1 MPRARTLRS
10 ALAATLMVVV
20 LALLGGVEAAAA
32 AEGTIPE
39 PLKPWIP
46 WVLRGE
52 ASCAA
57 RVGADGFVCAW
68 LARLDVRVAK
78 DGVQFVEEV
87 TLDDDAWVPLPGG
100 DGAWPTSVE
109 ADRAVV
115 AGGEKRLAVLAR
127 PGPTVRLPPGRFR
140 LEGTIPWTSEPA
152 TLAVP
157 DAAFVTLA
165 RAGETRRV
173 SPHDGVID
181 LAGAGA
187 ASTSASSSSSSSS
200 TSTAAGPVAAKVDV
214 VVSRKLTDDVPMLLE
229 TRVHLEVSG
238 PTRELLFGSAVP
250 AGFVAYSI
258 TGPARLR
265 DGRLAVQASAGKLD
279 VTVLAYAPKS
289 LDAVTLAAPDGA
301 WADHESW
308 AFEQGHARVVNPV
321 GPPRVTGDQTSA
333 PQEWRSLA
341 LFSMKLGDTLRLE
354 SAQGA
359 SAPATER
366 LRLTRALYLESDG
379 VTWTALDRIEGTLA
393 RDTRLELRP
402 ELEHGRVDVDGA
414 PVVQT
419 KLPGSDAIGFTVPAH
434 FRSVLIES
442 RVRGRSIALTP
453 VVRDFESAT
462 VSVFAPPERELWL
475 TRGAKLDGGLIDL
488 DRKGVIVLALATAG
502 AFWLLGWPYGLATFA
517 WMLLTTSRTGS
528 GAWSWAWI
536 ALLAAMLLARH
547 RARAERPIGW
557 LRPLALTGLLLAGA
571 LSFAPIAAE
580 LTTSDRDR
588 AEKEAEQ
595 VEQAAA
601 SMDKEGGTGTRHRS
615 AEGMMGNPAAAANAP
630 IAFDSDSSDYAQKKA
645 ALTIVDP
652 NALPQTGHGTP
663 RFGAGGAGGAAATT
677 GWPVH
682 DGPVV
687 ASQRAW
693 VLVVGPNAVL
703 AFALV
708 RLALL
713 ALIVHGF
720 LKVATKLPGA
730 PDAPSDPRGASASA
744 KAASATAA
752 VMVLLVASTW
762 ARPAAAE
769 IPDATSLADLKA
781 QLTKTYNECKPTC
794 ADAPRLLLEVAP
806 GALRARLEV
815 HAVVKSAVP
824 LPGAA
829 STWTDVLVDGKP
841 TAALARE
848 GTVLWVALEPGLHEI
863 VLIGAPPAAKDLDL
877 PLPLKPRR
885 ATAQVQGE
893 GVSVDGLH
901 DDGAPDDVLKLHWS
915 VAASGEHGGSGA
927 SGATVDAGAR
937 KAVDDDDGLGA
948 YVLVERTLKLTS
960 RWELH
965 TAVTRVSKPG
975 KPLRLSLPLLPGETI
990 VTAGITPATE
1000 GGLPGGARVAVAFGP
1015 ADTKREWDSTVEIT
1029 PSLRWT
1035 AAPGVVEAW
1044 SLAVGPLWLVET
1056 KGVPQREGAGMRL
1069 FRPWPGE
1076 TLAAEIVRPTGADGA
1091 SMTIESTTLSWR
1103 PAEGRM
1109 TYRIAVSS
1117 SVPGRATFTLPE
1129 GVAIGA
1135 FEQDP
1140 RRLVTIEGR
1149 NVSIDV
1155 PAGASVISLPLTAAP
1170 AKGLMLRPAAP
1181 SLGIPVALA
1190 SVRIE
1195 LDRPVWLWAQG
1206 GAAWGAPGARFWL
1219 RMLLAAALAALA
1231 ARVMRAREIPLAT
1244 WALCA
1249 LAAVGSLV
1257 AAQAT
1262 LALVA
1267 FLVALALRRDRRA
1280 LDRRAANGVQLAVLA
1295 VGVLG
1300 VGLFAFALYTIA
1312 IEGKSPL
1319 PLTSAVTL
1327 EQDRLAAGAFQP
1339 WCLWVPSWSLLVIA
1353 IAWGIGVIVA
1363 AVRVAPWAKESLS
1376 IGGVWLRA
1384 QGPLATVTEAPKGA
1398 ESKPSE
1404 PGVGSA

>member
-1 MPRARTLRS
+1 MPSARTLRS
-10 ALAATLMVVV
+10 LFAATLMLAA
-20 LALLGGVEAAAA
+20 LALLGRAAA

-68 LARLDVRVAK
+68 LARLDVRIAK
-78 DGVQFVEEV
+78 DGAQFVEEV

-100 DGAWPTSVE
+100 DGAWPTVVE
-109 ADRAVV
+109 ADRAVL
-115 AGGEKRLAVLAR
+115 AGGDRRLAVIAH

-140 LEGTIPWTSEPA
+140 LEGKIPWTSEPA

-157 DAAFVTLA
+157 DAASLTLA

-181 LAGAGA
+181 LATDGAP
-187 ASTSASSSSSSSS
+187 SAPPPSSSVQGSPS
-200 TSTAAGPVAAKVDV
+200 AAKADV
-214 VVSRKLTDDVPMLLE
+214 VVSRKLTDDVPMILD

-238 PTRELLFGSAVP
+238 PTRELLLGSAVP

-265 DGRLAVQASAGKLD
+265 DGRLVVQASAGKLD
-279 VTVLAYAPKS
+279 VTVLAYASKR
-289 LDAVTLAAPDGA
+289 LDAVTLAASDGA

-341 LFSMKLGDTLRLE
+341 LFSMKPGDTLRLE
-354 SAQGA
+354 SATGA

-366 LRLTRALYLESDG
+366 LRLTRVLYLESDG

-393 RDTRLELRP
+393 RDTRFELRP

-414 PVVQT
+414 PIVQT
-419 KLPGSDAIGFTVPAH
+419 KLPGSDAIGFNVPAS
-434 FRSVLIES
+434 FRSVVIES
-442 RVRGRSIALTP
+442 RLRGRSIALSP
-453 VVRDFESAT
+453 IVRDFEAAT
-462 VSVFAPPERELWL
+462 VSVSAPPDRELWL
-475 TRGAKLDGGLIDL
+475 TRGAKLDGGLVDV
-488 DRKGVIVLALATAG
+488 DRKSVIVIALATVG

-517 WMLLTTSRTGS
+517 WMLLSTSRIGS

-547 RARAERPIGW
+547 RVRVERPIGW
-557 LRPLALTGLLLAGA
+557 LRPLAFAGLLVAGA
-571 LSFAPIAAE
+571 LSLAPIAFE
-580 LTTSDRDR
+580 LTASDRDR

-601 SMDKEGGTGTRHRS
+601 SMDKSGGTGTRHKG
-615 AEGMMGNPAAAANAP
+615 AEGMMGNPSSAANAP
-630 IAFDSDSSDYAQKKA
+630 IAFDSDSSANYEQKKA

-663 RFGAGGAGGAAATT
+663 RFGALGAGPSS

-682 DGPVV
+682 EGPLV

-693 VLVVGPNAVL
+693 LLVVGPNAVIGL
-703 AFALV
+703 ALV

-713 ALIVHGF
+713 ALIVHGL
-720 LKVATKLPGA
+720 LKLAKQLPSA
-730 PDAPSDPRGASASA
+730 PDAPDAPNTMRGGAGSA
-744 KAASATAA
+744 KAAASVAAALLFLLTSA
-752 VMVLLVASTW
+752 W

-815 HAVVKSAVP
+815 HALVKSAVP

-829 STWTDVLVDGKP
+829 STWTEVSVDGKP
-841 TAALARE
+841 AAALARE

-901 DDGAPDDVLKLHWS
+901 EDGAPDDVLKVHWS
-915 VAASGEHGGSGA
+915 GVPGSAGGAGDTSAAG
-927 SGATVDAGAR
+927 DAGVPTGAR
-937 KAVDDDDGLGA
+937 KSLDDDDGLGA
-948 YVLVERTLKLTS
+948 YVTVERTLKLTS

-965 TAVTRVSKPG
+965 TVVTRVSKPG
-975 KPLRLSLPLLPGETI
+975 KPLRLSVPLLPGETI
-990 VTAGITPATE
+990 VTAGTTPTSDA
-1000 GGLPGGARVAVAFGP
+1000 GGAGGARVAIAFGP
-1015 ADTKREWDSTVEIT
+1015 TDTKREWDSTVEIT
-1029 PSLRWT
+1029 PSFRWT
-1035 AAPGVVEAW
+1035 AAPGVIESW

-1056 KGVPQREGAGMRL
+1056 KGITQREAAGLRL

-1076 TLAAEIVRPTGADGA
+1076 TLAAEIVRPTGAEGA
-1091 SMTIESTTLSWR
+1091 SMTIESTTLSWS
-1103 PAEGRM
+1103 PALGRM
-1109 TYRIAVSS
+1109 TYRVAVSS

-1129 GVAIGA
+1129 GLAVGA

-1140 RRLVTIEGR
+1140 RRPVTIEGR
-1149 NVSIDV
+1149 AVSVDV
-1155 PAGASVISLPLTAAP
+1155 PAGASVFTLPLTGTP
-1170 AKGLMLRPAAP
+1170 ATGLMLRPIAP
-1181 SLGIPVALA
+1181 SLGLPVALA

-1195 LDRPVWLWAQG
+1195 FDKPVWAWAQG

-1219 RMLLAAALAALA
+1219 RVLLAAALAALA
-1231 ARVMRAREIPLAT
+1231 ARVREIPLPT

-1249 LAAVGSLV
+1249 LSGVGSLV
-1257 AAQAT
+1257 APQAT

-1267 FLVALALRRDRRA
+1267 FLVALALRRERRV

-1295 VGVLG
+1295 VGALA
-1300 VGLFAFALYTIA
+1300 VGLFGLALYAIA
-1312 IEGKSPL
+1312 IDGKSPL
-1319 PLTSAVTL
+1319 PLTAQVVF

-1339 WCLWVPSWSLLVIA
+1339 WCLWVPSWTLLVIA
-1353 IAWGIGVIVA
+1353 IGWVIGVIAA
-1363 AVRVAPWAKESLS
+1363 AVRAAAWAKESLS
-1376 IGGVWLRA
+1376 MGGVWLRA
-1384 QGPLATVTEAPKGA
+1384 QGTPTRATEAPDATAKA
-1398 ESKPSE
+1398 PSKPHDGE
-1404 PGVGSA
+1404 A